1 LTQLVVIASFD
12 VTALYDNVP
21 INETMDIIR
30 NSCFKLKVDS
40 DKIRKNA
47 KDDSRY
53 EGELDG
59 MKFEVFEKFTRKCLQ
74 ESIFTF
80 NKKLYK
86 QIDGVSM
93 GSRLGPIIAN
103 IFMHNFEMKHM
114 DNLIKLG
121 VKFWSR
127 FVDDVFVIIKKGS
140 EVEKILDFLNSQHNK
155 LKFTM
160 EMEIN
165 KQINFLDIKV
175 KRKNDLKIETSTYR
189 KPTFTGVMLNWNS
202 LTSIRY
208 KTGLIRCLLDRS
220 YKICSNE
227 TQKQIEMAQLRI
239 ILLKN
244 NYPLQIIE
252 KEFNKFVELKSRLE
266 ANKLIDD
273 EIKLKYLSLPY
284 INDNSEVI
292 ANKIKK

>member
-1 LTQLVVIASFD
+1 
-12 VTALYDNVP
+12 
-21 INETMDIIR
+21 
-30 NSCFKLKVDS
+30 
-40 DKIRKNA
+40 
-47 KDDSRY
+47 
-53 EGELDG
+53 
-59 MKFEVFEKFTRKCLQ
+59 
-74 ESIFTF
+74 
-80 NKKLYK
+80 
-86 QIDGVSM
+86 M

-155 LKFTM
+155 IKFTM

-208 KTGLIRCLLDRS
+208 KTGLI
-220 YKICSNE
+220 
-227 TQKQIEMAQLRI
+227 
-239 ILLKN
+239 
-244 NYPLQIIE
+244 
-252 KEFNKFVELKSRLE
+252 
-266 ANKLIDD
+266 
-273 EIKLKYLSLPY
+273 
-284 INDNSEVI
+284 
-292 ANKIKK
+292 